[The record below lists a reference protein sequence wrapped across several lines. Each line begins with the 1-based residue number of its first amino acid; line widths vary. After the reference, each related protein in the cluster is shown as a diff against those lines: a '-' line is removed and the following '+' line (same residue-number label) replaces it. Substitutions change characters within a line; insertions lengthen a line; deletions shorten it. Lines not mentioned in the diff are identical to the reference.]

1 MEKSAIDLES
11 ILSDSSRSLADYVAA
26 TVGNDPLLFTRLYD
40 LAMQQKRQVSMR
52 AARVMDFACERHPEL
67 IRPFL
72 KKIIR
77 DLPGLK
83 DDSVKR
89 VFMHILIR
97 HSWVEEERLMG
108 RLVDTLF
115 RWLQDEA
122 QPIAIKAYSMAIL
135 ENITLLHPDLKN
147 ELVLVIEEALPYW
160 KSSGLQVQGNRTIRN
175 IRKSRAAGSVD

>member
-1 MEKSAIDLES
+1 MGKADIDLES
-11 ILSDSSRSLADYVAA
+11 ILSDSSRSLADYVTA
-26 TVGNDPLLFTRLYD
+26 TVGNDPQLFTRLYD
-40 LAMQQKRQVSMR
+40 LSMQQKRQVSMR

-89 VFMHILIR
+89 IFMHILIR

-108 RLVDTLF
+108 RMVDTLF

-122 QPIAIKAYSMAIL
+122 QPIAIKAYAMVIL

-147 ELVLVIEEALPYW
+147 ELALVIEEALPYW
-160 KSSGLQVQGNRTIRN
+160 TSAGLQVQGKRTIRN
-175 IRKSRAAGSVD
+175 LRKSRAGSMD